1 MTGADVI
8 DKILDYTKLNPKSF
22 SERIGLDRPQAI
34 YDIQSGKTKTISPRM
49 ADKIISVFPEI
60 DRVWLLTGE
69 GEILK
74 TAETA
79 PAPTGVGERVKNLLG
94 FKGVTPYVVSMQTG
108 ISQATMSRIIN
119 NSTAKPS
126 SGTIEVL
133 AKYFGTT
140 PDWILTGRGEMIKDT
155 QETPS
160 NSHRIRYWVDVDATA
175 GGVTL
180 FDDMVSSQYID
191 LAIPEFRD
199 CTDAV
204 NLYGDSMLPLYKSGQ
219 IIILKEWKES
229 FIDYGNVYLVVT
241 KKGNRMVKYL
251 RKGSDAE
258 HVLCVS
264 ENKEF
269 DSFEILMDDILCLYL
284 VKGSIAKNTL

>member
-1 MTGADVI
+1 MAVRDRLKAYLKEKNISQADFAIGIGASTGYV
-8 DKILDYTKLNPKSF
+8 N
-22 SERIGLDRPQAI
+22 AI
-34 YDIQSGKTKTISPRM
+34 VKTIGS
-49 ADKIISVFPEI
+49 DKLAIIREKFPDLNI
-60 DRVWLLTGE
+60 GWLLTGE
-69 GEILK
+69 GEMLK
-74 TAETA
+74 EATD
-79 PAPTGVGERVKNLLG
+79 
-94 FKGVTPYVVSMQTG
+94 VTIP
-108 ISQATMSRIIN
+108 
-119 NSTAKPS
+119 
-126 SGTIEVL
+126 
-133 AKYFGTT
+133 
-140 PDWILTGRGEMIKDT
+140 
-155 QETPS
+155 
-160 NSHRIRYWVDVDATA
+160 SHRIRYWVDVDATA

-251 RKGSDAE
+251 RKGSDAD

-269 DSFEILMDDILCLYL
+269 DSFEILVDDILRLYL

>member
-1 MTGADVI
+1 MGI
-8 DKILDYTKLNPKSF
+8 GERIKKLLDY
-22 SERIGLDRPQAI
+22 
-34 YDIQSGKTKTISPRM
+34 
-49 ADKIISVFPEI
+49 
-60 DRVWLLTGE
+60 
-69 GEILK
+69 
-74 TAETA
+74 
-79 PAPTGVGERVKNLLG
+79 
-94 FKGVTPYVVSMQTG
+94 KGVTPYTVSINTG
-108 ISQATMSRIIN
+108 VSQATMSRIIK

-126 SGTIEVL
+126 NGTIEVL
-133 AKYFGTT
+133 AKYFNTT
-140 PDWILTGRGEMIKDT
+140 PDWILTGRGEMIK
-155 QETPS
+155 ETPETLI

-175 GGVTL
+175 GGVTQ
-180 FDDMVSSQYID
+180 FDDMMSSQYID
-191 LAIPEFRD
+191 LAITEFRD

-251 RKGSDAE
+251 RKGSDAD

-269 DSFEILMDDILCLYL
+269 DSFEILMDDILRLYL
-284 VKGSIAKNTL
+284 VKGGISKNTL